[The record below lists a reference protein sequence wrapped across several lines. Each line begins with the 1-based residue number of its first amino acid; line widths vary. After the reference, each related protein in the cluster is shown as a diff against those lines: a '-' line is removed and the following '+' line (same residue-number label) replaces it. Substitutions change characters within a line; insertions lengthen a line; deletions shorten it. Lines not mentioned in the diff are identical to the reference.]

1 MNAHGRSAPGRGSFN
16 TSSTETVIP
25 IRDVRAAWAS
35 AGERAGLPRMLFI
48 DLQSPAVRN
57 LAGRVPEQAAM
68 KLVGLKDPVDL
79 DPSKHL

>member
-1 MNAHGRSAPGRGSFN
+1 
-16 TSSTETVIP
+16 
-25 IRDVRAAWAS
+25 
-35 AGERAGLPRMLFI
+35 MLFI